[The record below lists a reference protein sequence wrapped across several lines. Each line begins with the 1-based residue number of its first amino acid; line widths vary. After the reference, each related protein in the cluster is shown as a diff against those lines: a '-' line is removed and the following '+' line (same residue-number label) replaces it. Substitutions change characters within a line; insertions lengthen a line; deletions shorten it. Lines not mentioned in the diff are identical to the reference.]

1 MGLLR
6 FLKVM
11 TLRRRQRSIL
21 RALKGSSVRY
31 SDSPG
36 ISLENPVVIT
46 GAQHDM
52 IGTMAV
58 FAWLIKKRG
67 TMHVDWQLR
76 VKRGHQDGQR
86 HIDIYDIQ
94 TRFGVDETFYFD
106 VTESFGKDPF

>member
-1 MGLLR
+1 MGLVRLLR
-6 FLKVM
+6 IWAV
-11 TLRRRQRSIL
+11 RRKQRSML
-21 RALKGSSVRY
+21 RALEGSSVRY

-36 ISLENPVVIT
+36 ISLENPVVIS

-67 TMHVDWQLR
+67 TMHVDWRLR
-76 VKRGHQDGQR
+76 VKRGHHNGER
-86 HIDIYDIQ
+86 HIDIYEIQ

-106 VTESFGKDPF
+106 LSESYGKFPF